1 MVRVLNFNSLRSLT
15 LRMCP
20 GTGEFLKRVLQMLS
34 HLPDYLDV
42 FEGLKELCLGKTEA
56 CDLPDMGISTFEI
69 SKILKEPA
77 LNPFS
82 KLDLEFLGLSCVP
95 ELLFVFRD
103 KFHDFLK
110 WVFGPDGIRSLH
122 MIVFGDFAYGG
133 RIAQKNV
140 LLCRDFGGNKGFRV
154 INAVDAEWIEPNV
167 AFTTSLATALGV
179 KAICTI

>member
-1 MVRVLNFNSLRSLT
+1 MLPNS
-15 LRMCP
+15 
-20 GTGEFLKRVLQMLS
+20 Q
-34 HLPDYLDV
+34 
-42 FEGLKELCLGKTEA
+42 EA

-95 ELLFVFRD
+95 ELLSKATLKILHIRQSAYDLRRYASWALKPSEHSSAGYPNSEFVFRD
-103 KFHDFLK
+103 KFRDFLK

-140 LLCRDFGGNKGFRV
+140 LLCRDFGGNKGFR
-154 INAVDAEWIEPNV
+154 IIDAVDAEWIEVRDEYRSTIEACP
-167 AFTTSLATALGV
+167 TEPILGETCGM
-179 KAICTI
+179 A